1 MPFKIVHN
9 KQSAY
14 LTVQVEGVFN
24 QEEFVKILDAIV
36 KSNEYPENINAIY
49 DLSNMFFE
57 KISSDF
63 LYTLSLLAEKYSKQ
77 RSGAKTALVCPA
89 DLQFGAAREWD
100 AYTDHIPVDKTVVRT
115 MEEAIKWVKNADW
128 TSPGD
133 TFFQSKKYASYPVV
147 LQHL

>member
-115 MEEAIKWVKNADW
+115 MEEAIKWVKNAD
-128 TSPGD
+128 
-133 TFFQSKKYASYPVV
+133 
-147 LQHL
+147 